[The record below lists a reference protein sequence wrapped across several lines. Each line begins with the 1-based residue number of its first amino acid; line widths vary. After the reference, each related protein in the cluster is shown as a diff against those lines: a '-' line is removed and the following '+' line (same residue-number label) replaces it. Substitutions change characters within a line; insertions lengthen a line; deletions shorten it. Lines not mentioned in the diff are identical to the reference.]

1 MSRYDGK
8 TTRRRFKKL
17 RIDEISVV
25 DQPAHGPAL
34 VAIMKR
40 APADELEKSRMA
52 ITTLTAGHA
61 HSVVMIQADSERLA
75 ELKAGETSF
84 SDGHS
89 HKWVMDD
96 AGNVIIAEAEGHNH
110 TLAIL
115 VKDSQLFPAEAE
127 AEGTTSKET
136 IMSDTKK
143 TEAEVDAANAVQ
155 KQLDELTQKNERLA
169 SVVSLSPEQRTHF
182 DTLKGEAADE
192 FLKVED
198 KDALVKNEQ
207 SEDPVVYTNLDGRE
221 FKKSADP
228 VVLDLVKS
236 NDELRKAA
244 LASELV
250 AKRSDLVKRANVEL
264 EHLTGEEVAKADLL
278 GAVDGLSVEKREAV
292 MAILKTKDAGIA
304 KAMETI
310 GTSTTG
316 SGATAHQQIEAIAK
330 RLCDAD
336 STLSK
341 AKAYVA
347 ALDTP
352 EGKALQSQ
360 LL

>member
-25 DQPAHGPAL
+25 DNPAHGPATI
-34 VAIMKR
+34 AIMKR
-40 APADELEKSRMA
+40 AEAEELEKTRMA
-52 ITTLTAGHA
+52 VTTLTAGHA
-61 HSVVMIQADSERLA
+61 HSIILLQADSERLA

-84 SDGHS
+84 SEGHS

-96 AGNVIIAEAEGHNH
+96 AGNVIIADAEGHNH
-110 TLAIL
+110 TLAIV
-115 VKDSQLFPAEAE
+115 VKDSELTPAEASAEGDSTDNNMTEKNENAAAE
-127 AEGTTSKET
+127 AE
-136 IMSDTKK
+136 
-143 TEAEVDAANAVQ
+143 AVQ

-244 LASELV
+244 IANDLV
-250 AKRSDLVKRANVEL
+250 AKRADLVKRANVEL

-292 MAILKTKDAGIA
+292 MAILKSKDAGMA
-304 KAMETI
+304 KAMEVI
-310 GTSTTG
+310 GTASTG
-316 SGATAHQQIEAIAK
+316 NGASAHQQIEAIAK

-336 STLSK
+336 SNLSK